1 MEYLD
6 RREESISRS
15 CEGSD
20 IVFENLLGDLISRTD
35 RTATRQC
42 TDDIDDIFD
51 DDLFGVSKD
60 EMEKHS
66 IYLLTDVDD
75 EEESESV
82 EGLPPDVTTSP
93 IKPQIDVFDSILLDL
108 DEKTKEMEKLEL
120 TRKESR
126 KHKRK
131 RRRKQ
136 RRSETT
142 ADSLRC
148 CLEDEYDANRHL
160 ICCQNEGDLQM
171 VHREQ
176 DKGEVLNP
184 WRLREWE
191 FDGRHHR
198 RTLRTLLATLNR
210 DILWDA
216 LIDEKQWE
224 PVKRKDIVYEKECL
238 AVLRTALSVFH
249 CDKSRQRGDTIS
261 QQIVCEW
268 ISQALSKAAQSMR
281 GKAQRT
287 TT

>member
-35 RTATRQC
+35 RTATRRC

-60 EMEKHS
+60 EIEKHS

-136 RRSETT
+136 CRY
-142 ADSLRC
+142 DSTRC
-148 CLEDEYDANRHL
+148 CIEDEFDANRHL
-160 ICCQNEGDLQM
+160 ICCRTESDVQMLQREEG
-171 VHREQ
+171 
-176 DKGEVLNP
+176 KGAGLNP

-191 FDGRHHR
+191 FDAYHRR

-216 LIDEKQWE
+216 IIDEKEWE
-224 PVKRKDIVYEKECL
+224 PVQRKDIVYEKECL
-238 AVLRTALSVFH
+238 AVLNTALSVFH
-249 CDKSRQRGDTIS
+249 SDKSRRRGDTMS
-261 QQIVCEW
+261 QQIVCQW
-268 ISQALSKAAQSMR
+268 ISQALSKAAQSMMC
-281 GKAQRT
+281 KAQRT